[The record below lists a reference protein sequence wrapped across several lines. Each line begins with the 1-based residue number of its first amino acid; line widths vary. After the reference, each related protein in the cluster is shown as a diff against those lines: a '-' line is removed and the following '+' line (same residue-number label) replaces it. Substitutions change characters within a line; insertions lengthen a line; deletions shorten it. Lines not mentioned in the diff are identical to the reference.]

1 MEELKLYGGYI
12 GMIATIVIYFF
23 FPLRRKEIDGATSTL
38 IKTLQD
44 TVKALKDEQEIQ
56 KEKITKLEESHK
68 KNEDKIVTLET
79 ENKRMLDILQGRD
92 EDTIRFQ
99 KEGFEAMARMNKMAD
114 SIDKLVKVV
123 ESNTAGIATNNELTK
138 NFTKTIA
145 DHFLTVEK
153 AAITK

>member
-1 MEELKLYGGYI
+1 M
-12 GMIATIVIYFF
+12 AVTIMLYFF
-23 FPLRRKEIDGATSTL
+23 FPARRKENDSATATL
-38 IKTLQD
+38 VKTLQD
-44 TVKALKDEQEIQ
+44 TVKALQDEQEIQ
-56 KEKITKLEESHK
+56 KDKIKKLEDSHK

-99 KEGFEAMARMNKMAD
+99 KEGFEAMSRMNKMAD

-123 ESNTAGIATNNELTK
+123 ESNTAGISTNNELTK

-153 AAITK
+153 AAISK